1 MVVTV
6 TAAASK
12 ARLRT
17 RAFVFGVCV
26 IAVIEVTSLF
36 IGQQPPPFL
45 GRAESHVPPIIGIA
59 VCCAC
64 ATTGQAAAPPI
75 SPMNWRRFN

>member
-12 ARLRT
+12 ARFDT
-17 RAFVFGVCV
+17 AFVFGVCV

-36 IGQQPPPFL
+36 IGQQPPP
-45 GRAESHVPPIIGIA
+45 
-59 VCCAC
+59 
-64 ATTGQAAAPPI
+64 I
-75 SPMNWRRFN
+75 SAMNWHRFN